1 MRPPHDQKS
10 PIFLCINYSA
20 LSPSA
25 LSVLNPDITAI
36 ILRLYGIGKVRDRL
50 IGEAFLHFSDVQLLQ
65 QKQLT
70 GKEPN
75 ENVLWNIQSRKM
87 FAKIELPNV
96 RIKYLSNFGDGT
108 KGIS

>member
-1 MRPPHDQKS
+1 M
-10 PIFLCINYSA
+10 
-20 LSPSA
+20 
-25 LSVLNPDITAI
+25 